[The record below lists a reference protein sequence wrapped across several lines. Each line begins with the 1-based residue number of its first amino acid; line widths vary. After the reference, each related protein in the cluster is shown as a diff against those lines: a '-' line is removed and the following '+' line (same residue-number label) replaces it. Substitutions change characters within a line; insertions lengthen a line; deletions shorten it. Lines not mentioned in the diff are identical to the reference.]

1 MVLLVNG
8 HGPLLARA
16 PVTTTTPCHFV
27 PSHMRFV
34 NFMAAVLLCCAHNGC
49 CARTQ
54 HSMANSTTPA
64 AGQKLMS
71 CLKCISKGLEADSSF
86 TRLWL
91 LYLPLYRRHT
101 STKGDPSDATHVAES
116 CLSHSKHCYQLWLT
130 AIQLQPAWQQRAT
143 LLQRGIVA
151 LSQTKAGQ
159 YDGLSKEEEEG
170 WAGMR
175 SACVLD
181 LTLRLLLL
189 WTSAEAHDVV
199 ASWIQELVKAAGQAV
214 LAAQMTEGKDLP
226 WCMHATY
233 HVQYY
238 SHDSVLLFCTAVLEV
253 LQASWISSR
262 FVCYCS
268 SHVACQ
274 C

>member
-1 MVLLVNG
+1 ML
-8 HGPLLARA
+8 
-16 PVTTTTPCHFV
+16 
-27 PSHMRFV
+27 
-34 NFMAAVLLCCAHNGC
+34 
-49 CARTQ
+49 
-54 HSMANSTTPA
+54 A

-130 AIQLQPAWQQRAT
+130 AIQLQPVWQQRAT

-159 YDGLSKEEEEG
+159 YHGLSKEEEEG

-189 WTSAEAHDVV
+189 WTSAEANDVV
-199 ASWIQELVKAAGQAV
+199 ASWIQELTKAAGQAV
-214 LAAQMTEGKDLP
+214 LAAQTEEGKNMLLH
-226 WCMHATY
+226 MHPT
-233 HVQYY
+233 
-238 SHDSVLLFCTAVLEV
+238 SHAQITAHNTFLKRVV
-253 LQASWISSR
+253 ISS
-262 FVCYCS
+262 
-268 SHVACQ
+268 
-274 C
+274 